1 MGWMPGLNIDRET
14 STYLLS
20 KNTLEKFLLQTNT
33 QEQDFEIII
42 LEVNLLCK

>member
-14 STYLLS
+14 SSYLLS
-20 KNTLEKFLLQTNT
+20 KNTLEKFLQTNT
-33 QEQDFEIII
+33 QEQDFEII